1 MVKCERERERKIEEE
16 KMDGMNSFLSGSL
29 PPTALFELFQLRCGR
44 WRRLDLAGG
53 GGGGRRF

>member
-1 MVKCERERERKIEEE
+1 MRERERKIEEE